1 MSDRITRYED
11 LPATSTYHALKG
23 HLSDTATTLML
34 CHANLDRMDLSAQER
49 GDTLW
54 RIERQIA
61 ELNAMR
67 LKIIRPRRNAFSVMV
82 DKHLGAMSAAKE

>member
-1 MSDRITRYED
+1 MSYQITRYED
-11 LPATSTYHALKG
+11 LPATSTYQALKD
-23 HLSDTATTLML
+23 HLSAAGATLML

-54 RIERQIA
+54 RIECQIA

-67 LKIIRPRRNAFSVMV
+67 LKLSRPKKRVFQGMFGTERSETGVTN
-82 DKHLGAMSAAKE
+82 G